1 MVEGEEIPPEVSFKI
16 WDQSMPAIKLKG
28 STAFSPMLLAALL
41 VGGGADASEVGGAL
55 SGTEEEGVSWDGGG
69 GVGELEPGVG
79 GMLDDVV
86 GLEEVKLMPDGS
98 LEKVAPVFLNP
109 PELERFTPGG
119 SLKLEFSFFWSLAL
133 VFIFFGGS
141 SVLPLLSPVSGFFSV
156 SGFVSAS
163 EVFASSAFSFFSSA
177 GFSGFG

>member
-28 STAFSPMLLAALL
+28 STAFSPMLLAVLL

-69 GVGELEPGVG
+69 GVGELEPG
-79 GMLDDVV
+79 V

>member
-1 MVEGEEIPPEVSFKI
+1 M
-16 WDQSMPAIKLKG
+16 
-28 STAFSPMLLAALL
+28 
-41 VGGGADASEVGGAL
+41 L

-133 VFIFFGGS
+133 VFGGS
-141 SVLPLLSPVSGFFSV
+141 LLSPVSGFFSV

-163 EVFASSAFSFFSSA
+163 EVFAFSFFSSA

>member
-1 MVEGEEIPPEVSFKI
+1 MVEEIPPEVSFKI
-16 WDQSMPAIKLKG
+16 WDQSIPAIKLKG

-41 VGGGADASEVGGAL
+41 LGGGADASEVGGAL

-69 GVGELEPGVG
+69 GVGELEPG
-79 GMLDDVV
+79 V

-141 SVLPLLSPVSGFFSV
+141 LLSPVSGFFSV

-163 EVFASSAFSFFSSA
+163 EVFASSAFFSSV